1 MVEEDRV
8 KEIINPSSYMY
19 LSDVEEVSIQENGTI
34 PTLKCILTIMLLVA
48 NLANTE

>member
-8 KEIINPSSYMY
+8 KEIINPRSY